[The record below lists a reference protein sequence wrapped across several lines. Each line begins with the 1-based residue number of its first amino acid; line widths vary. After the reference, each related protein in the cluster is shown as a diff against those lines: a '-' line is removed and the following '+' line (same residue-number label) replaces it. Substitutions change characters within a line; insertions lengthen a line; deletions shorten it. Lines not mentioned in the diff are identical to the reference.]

1 MDKKIVFFDID
12 GTLVDE
18 KTHDIPESTRKAIR
32 ELRANGHLA
41 FINTGRPLSEITHNS
56 KSETRSKKRIMQII
70 AEKPQPFI
78 HSLKS
83 PEEVFPEK
91 ENLIANFIILTCT
104 IPIGIFDYMTA
115 VHE

>member
-41 FINTGRPLSEITHNS
+41 FINTGRPVRN
-56 KSETRSKKRIMQII
+56 K
-70 AEKPQPFI
+70 
-78 HSLKS
+78 
-83 PEEVFPEK
+83 
-91 ENLIANFIILTCT
+91 
-104 IPIGIFDYMTA
+104 
-115 VHE
+115 